1 MSGTCAV
8 HPLTHTTLHPICSVL
23 HIPLI
28 NAERAWAYAQ
38 ALKALVAEKPSSS
51 LRTRALGRIARAAR
65 SALELAALAAQTCD
79 DITRAEAA
87 AYASW
92 MTALWL
98 AERGQDWP
106 RALAQH
112 QRARYSL
119 D

>member
-1 MSGTCAV
+1 MFTRRISHHLNV
-8 HPLTHTTLHPICSVL
+8 LSVL

-28 NAERAWAYAQ
+28 NAERAWAFAQ
-38 ALKALVAEKPSSS
+38 SLKVQATEKPSSA
-51 LRTRALGRIARAAR
+51 LRTRALGRIARASR
-65 SALELAALAAQTCD
+65 SARELAALAAQTCD

-87 AYASW
+87 AYAAW

-112 QRARYSL
+112 QRARCAA
-119 D
+119 